1 MEVGMNA
8 RLSLLER
15 IVRHR
20 RSLNIATL
28 VVVGLWAGWVAWITR
43 PAALDALPRNAAWC
57 TRATE

>member
-1 MEVGMNA
+1 MNV

-28 VVVGLWAGWVAWITR
+28 VVIGLWAGWVAWITR
-43 PAALDALPRNAAWC
+43 PAALDALSRNAPWC